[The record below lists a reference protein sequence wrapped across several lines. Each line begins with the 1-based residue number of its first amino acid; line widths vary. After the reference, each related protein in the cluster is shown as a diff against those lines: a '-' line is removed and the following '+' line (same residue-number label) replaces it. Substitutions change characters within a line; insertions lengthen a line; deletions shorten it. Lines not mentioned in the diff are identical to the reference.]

1 MVLFGSFLGSF
12 GYLCNC
18 LSLLPVEE
26 KTILGLSKMLAIA
39 FPLCLSRERQFQGVA
54 RKPKT
59 VPFLPLSFAC
69 QGKGYFGTF
78 WECLNSL
85 SSLPV
90 KEKAISGSGQ
100 EASERSFSEDPG
112 HQLWPLAI
120 AFSRCLSTK
129 RLFQSSLGML
139 AMAFPTCLSRKR

>member
-1 MVLFGSFLGSF
+1 MQNDKF
-12 GYLCNC
+12 GYLRTFSSTSTVERARLRSKLEFWTLWASKGCPFRK
-18 LSLLPVEE
+18 LLGV
-26 KTILGLSKMLAIA
+26 LWG
-39 FPLCLSRERQFQGVA
+39 PLR
-54 RKPKT
+54 
-59 VPFLPLSFAC
+59 LPLPSAC

>member
-1 MVLFGSFLGSF
+1 MDPASQLYKSLATEERSFEDDPGAIFLGVLW
-12 GYLCNC
+12 GPLR
-18 LSLLPVEE
+18 LHLP
-26 KTILGLSKMLAIA
+26 S
-39 FPLCLSRERQFQGVA
+39 
-54 RKPKT
+54 
-59 VPFLPLSFAC
+59 AC
-69 QGKGYFGTF
+69 RGKGYFGTF

-139 AMAFPTCLSRKR
+139 AMAFPTCLSKKR